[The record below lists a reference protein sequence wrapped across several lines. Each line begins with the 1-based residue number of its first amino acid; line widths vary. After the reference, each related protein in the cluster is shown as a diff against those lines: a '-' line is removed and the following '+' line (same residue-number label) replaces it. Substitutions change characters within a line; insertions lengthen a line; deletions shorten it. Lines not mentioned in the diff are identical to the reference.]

1 MKRIQDLIIFLIF
14 ILLISCGGGSN
25 NEYYLTISKSE
36 KGHLRGVTIGQS
48 SDTIKTRENPQFLKS
63 EKSDYLHYDYPI
75 DMGNG
80 YTVSYDFTPEDK
92 LYEIELNTFFDAT
105 EDAQTLFIDFE
116 KKFTD
121 KYGKGILSDDEF
133 MIWKILSKDSNVEI
147 AMKDESEH
155 YGILN
160 VKIYDLDY

>member
-1 MKRIQDLIIFLIF
+1 MKRIQELIYFLVF
-14 ILLISCGGGSN
+14 MLLISCGGNS
-25 NEYYLTISKSE
+25 NEYYSTILKSE
-36 KGHLRGVTIGQS
+36 NGHLRGVSIGQS
-48 SDTIKTRENPQFLKS
+48 YDTIKVKESNQFLKS

-80 YTVSYDFTPEDK
+80 YTVSYDFTPEDE
-92 LYEIELNTFFDAT
+92 LYEIELNTFFDAI
-105 EDAQTLFIDFE
+105 EDAQTLFADFE
-116 KKFTD
+116 KFFNN
-121 KYGKGILSDDEF
+121 KYGKGILSDDGF
-133 MIWKILSKDSNVEI
+133 MIWKILSKGVNVEI